1 MNKEAMKR
9 RNFLKTSTKVG
20 VATAVAGIAITACSN
35 TKVSQKEVVTGKSRK
50 QEVLYQKSKYWDSY
64 YKVAY

>member
-1 MNKEAMKR
+1 MSQDR
-9 RNFLKTSTKVG
+9 RSFLKTTAKAG
-20 VATAVAGIAITACSN
+20 AITAVAGIAITACSN
-35 TKVSQKEVVTGKSRK
+35 TKVEQKEVVKGKSRK